1 MSKVLGNFGKE
12 NSCPLANDLIIVK
25 KTMANSI
32 DILLKL
38 KLIVCT
44 YLLSRLGD
52 YSTETDSSQRY

>member
-1 MSKVLGNFGKE
+1 MSEVLGNFGKE
-12 NSCPLANDLIIVK
+12 NICPLANGPYFFFK
-25 KTMANSI
+25 HGKFNRHN
-32 DILLKL
+32 L